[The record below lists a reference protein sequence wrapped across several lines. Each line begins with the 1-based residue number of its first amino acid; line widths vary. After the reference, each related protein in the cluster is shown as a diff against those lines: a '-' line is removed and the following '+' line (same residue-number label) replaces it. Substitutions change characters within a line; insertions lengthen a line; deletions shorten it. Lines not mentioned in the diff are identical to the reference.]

1 MDNERAQALLQAE
14 RARVESLLA
23 HSLAAADEDRA
34 SENMEIAIS
43 DAAEPLTAEGVE
55 NAVVAQLR
63 ERLDAVRRAEDRLRA
78 GSRRPTGGGSHRRRH
93 RPGGRWPLTRPPSAP
108 SSALEPGM
116 VWSGVVGSPAC
127 RTLKG
132 SRVRG
137 DVPWA
142 GGCPRVTVG

>member
-34 SENMEIAIS
+34 SENVEIAIS

-78 GSRRPTGGGSHRRRH
+78 GTFGLSVLTGEPIPDDRLEADPTAEGTVQEA
-93 RPGGRWPLTRPPSAP
+93 GGR
-108 SSALEPGM
+108 
-116 VWSGVVGSPAC
+116 
-127 RTLKG
+127 
-132 SRVRG
+132 
-137 DVPWA
+137 
-142 GGCPRVTVG
+142 

>member
-55 NAVVAQLR
+55 NVAPKTDC
-63 ERLDAVRRAEDRLRA
+63 EPE
-78 GSRRPTGGGSHRRRH
+78 
-93 RPGGRWPLTRPPSAP
+93 PS
-108 SSALEPGM
+108 
-116 VWSGVVGSPAC
+116 
-127 RTLKG
+127 
-132 SRVRG
+132 
-137 DVPWA
+137 DVP
-142 GGCPRVTVG
+142 C